1 MSTRIRDYS
10 TALMLMFAAVTA
22 QASELTLNN
31 FAEGQTLI
39 TEGAHPLYQ
48 LTLPEQVY
56 RSVAHPDLRDL
67 RVFNAEGQAVPHTI
81 KAPVTQRNIDEQKI
95 ALPLFPLTVDAST
108 PSANWSLRIEVDGS
122 LVSYAKTSPTGEA
135 IQALTPTEWM
145 IDLSKIEH
153 PIHALNFQFTAN
165 SDSFTQKL
173 HLTESS
179 DLNQWHTLTDATLAH
194 MQFAN
199 QKLTQDSVPL
209 AQGRSRKY
217 LRITALDPVSG
228 FRIDKV
234 SGTTRTEQHEQTVQT
249 FELSAASSTQA
260 DQLEFDLGGS
270 FRITALKL
278 QLPVPNSLFNVSLYS
293 RPSPN
298 VDWHFREQGTVYRL
312 GLNGEQ
318 ITDKGFTLNHTDRYW
333 QARFD
338 ANPSVQGQA
347 PTLRVTW
354 QPDELY
360 FVAQGSAPFTLAYG
374 NSQMTQQKP
383 AVHALLNQLDAD
395 QKNTLIGHAQ
405 PGPTRTLQGSK
416 ALEVKTDIPW
426 TRWLLWSLLGLGV
439 VLAGRMAWK
448 LKGEM
453 VGR

>member
-1 MSTRIRDYS
+1 MSTRIRGYS
-10 TALMLMFAAVTA
+10 TALLLMFGAVTA
-22 QASELTLNN
+22 LASELTLDD
-31 FAEGQTLI
+31 FAEGQTLV

-56 RSVAHPDLRDL
+56 RSVAHADLRDL

-81 KAPVTQRNIDEQKI
+81 KAPVIRRSVDEQKI

-135 IQALTPTEWM
+135 IQTVIPTEWM
-145 IDLSKIEH
+145 IDLSKVEH
-153 PIHALNFQFTAN
+153 PIHALSFQFTAN

-173 HLTESS
+173 HLALSS
-179 DLNQWHTLTDATLAH
+179 NLNQWHTLTDATLAH

-199 QKLTQDSVPL
+199 QKLTQDSVTL
-209 AQGRSRKY
+209 EQGRSGKY
-217 LRITALDPVSG
+217 LRITARNPVSG
-228 FRIDKV
+228 FRIEKV
-234 SGTTRTEQHEQTVQT
+234 LGTTRSEQREEVMQR
-249 FELSAASSTQA
+249 FELSPANSSQS
-260 DQLEFDLGGS
+260 DQLDFDLGGA
-270 FRITALKL
+270 FRITGMKL

-298 VDWHFREQGTVYRL
+298 VNWQFREQGTVYHL

-318 ITDKGFTLNHTDRYW
+318 ITNKGFTLNQTDRYW

-338 ANPSVQGQA
+338 ANPSVQGQV

-360 FVAQGSAPFTLAYG
+360 FVAQGAAPFTLAYG
-374 NSQMTQQKP
+374 NSQLLQQKP

-416 ALEVKTDIPW
+416 ALEVKTEIPW
-426 TRWLLWSLLGLGV
+426 TRWLLWLLLGLGV

-448 LKGEM
+448 LKGELE
-453 VGR
+453 